1 MLNTLKKAIL
11 VFVLTVTA
19 FGLAQA
25 QIPSDL
31 SRIKSSQI
39 TDAQLMQFVQQAQS
53 SGMTEAEL
61 MSEFQKKGLPD
72 VELQA
77 LAARLKGLMGSSQ
90 AIESTSDVS
99 GGKVLSNKRT
109 YKGDYTQFKMPEK
122 PSRVFGSELFSGV
135 DPIFVPNLKIAT
147 PKGYVIG
154 AEDELQLDIYGNN
167 ISNQKLM
174 VSPEGI
180 INVKYAGPVN
190 VSGMTIEQAAGV
202 LKGRLTKFY
211 PALSSGATKLQ
222 LTLGSVRSVQV
233 TIVGA
238 VKKPGTITL
247 PSIATLF
254 NALYSSGGPLEN
266 GSFRNIELVRN
277 SKTIAIAD
285 LYQFILKG
293 DQSANISLQDNDIIR
308 VPFAQTQIVLDGQL
322 NRNGIFEIKDKES
335 LKEALDFAGGF
346 RSNAFKGRITG
357 TRFTDIERKVIDIPK
372 EEFNSCI
379 LRHGDSL
386 YVDSV
391 VNRFENR
398 VYITG
403 AVFKP
408 GQYSIENG
416 LDMSG
421 LISKAQGLKEDA
433 FTGRANLVRI
443 REDKTKEYL
452 SVNLKSVINGYD
464 KIKLKKED
472 SLHVV
477 SLIEIKDK
485 LTVNISGPV
494 KFPGTYVYEDSM
506 SLQSLI
512 LQAGGFLDMAITTGV
527 EVGRRKSSFGSAEV
541 NLTTSDIISVQ
552 LTNDLSKF
560 GSDLLLMPFDEI
572 SIKYDPAKK
581 KQISVLMKGQVMF
594 EGLYTLSGPNE
605 RISSVLK
612 RAGGLLPSAD
622 IYGAR
627 LVRVQNA
634 IDTIQLRRFALNGVK
649 SKNEKGDSSSL
660 LSDLDWEN
668 TEVALNLVKAISRP
682 GSFDDISLVDGD
694 VLIVP
699 KFNNTVSVSGDVL
712 KPVTVQF
719 DERSS
724 FSKYISAAGG
734 FARSASKS
742 SAFIQY
748 ANGSSAKTTSFL
760 GISKYPKV
768 KPGSSIFIPQKNQGQ
783 VVDPTKAG
791 ILISALTAIS
801 TLMVLL
807 FR

>member
-1 MLNTLKKAIL
+1 
-11 VFVLTVTA
+11 
-19 FGLAQA
+19 
-25 QIPSDL
+25 
-31 SRIKSSQI
+31 
-39 TDAQLMQFVQQAQS
+39 
-53 SGMTEAEL
+53 
-61 MSEFQKKGLPD
+61 
-72 VELQA
+72 
-77 LAARLKGLMGSSQ
+77 
-90 AIESTSDVS
+90 
-99 GGKVLSNKRT
+99 
-109 YKGDYTQFKMPEK
+109 
-122 PSRVFGSELFSGV
+122 
-135 DPIFVPNLKIAT
+135 
-147 PKGYVIG
+147 
-154 AEDELQLDIYGNN
+154 
-167 ISNQKLM
+167 
-174 VSPEGI
+174 
-180 INVKYAGPVN
+180 
-190 VSGMTIEQAAGV
+190 
-202 LKGRLTKFY
+202 
-211 PALSSGATKLQ
+211 
-222 LTLGSVRSVQV
+222 
-233 TIVGA
+233 
-238 VKKPGTITL
+238 
-247 PSIATLF
+247 
-254 NALYSSGGPLEN
+254 
-266 GSFRNIELVRN
+266 
-277 SKTIAIAD
+277 
-285 LYQFILKG
+285 
-293 DQSANISLQDNDIIR
+293 
-308 VPFAQTQIVLDGQL
+308 
-322 NRNGIFEIKDKES
+322 
-335 LKEALDFAGGF
+335 
-346 RSNAFKGRITG
+346 
-357 TRFTDIERKVIDIPK
+357 
-372 EEFNSCI
+372 
-379 LRHGDSL
+379 
-386 YVDSV
+386 
-391 VNRFENR
+391 
-398 VYITG
+398 
-403 AVFKP
+403 
-408 GQYSIENG
+408 
-416 LDMSG
+416 
-421 LISKAQGLKEDA
+421 
-433 FTGRANLVRI
+433 
-443 REDKTKEYL
+443 
-452 SVNLKSVINGYD
+452 VNLKSVINGYD